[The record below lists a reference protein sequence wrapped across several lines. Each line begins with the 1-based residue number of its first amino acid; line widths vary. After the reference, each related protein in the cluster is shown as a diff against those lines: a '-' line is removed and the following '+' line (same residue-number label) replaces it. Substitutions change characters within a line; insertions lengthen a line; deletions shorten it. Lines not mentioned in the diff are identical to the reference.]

1 MLTINHDN
9 YDTWLMLYLDNELT
23 AAEREAVEA
32 FAKANPAVQEE
43 LDGFRE
49 TMLQPETPVAMQGKE
64 RLLMPEL
71 WNEEALTLQQ
81 QKLLLLADNELVAGE
96 MGKLEMAINHSPLL
110 QKEWSLLQK
119 TKVSTGMPLEMPGKE
134 KLYRYERTRVIPF
147 GRVFRFAAAAA
158 ILGFG
163 WFFVNKLIINPSG
176 EPQNGQVAIQ
186 PTSGITVPAV
196 KENDSIVNPEV
207 EVNKPLKETVID
219 YAAVEK
225 GDEPLKKIHHS
236 IASNTV
242 PENENIIPEKLV
254 GNEQAVETYESTT
267 ARLPEDKLVG
277 VTIVEVEGINENE
290 KPPVVNTANIQL
302 TVNTQMDKPSYNN
315 EVVNSEE
322 FSDEG
327 TISIG
332 GARIPKQKIR
342 NVYRNITRP
351 ITRTLERGGI
361 QLASAK

>member
-32 FAKANPAVQEE
+32 FAKANPAMQEE
-43 LDGFRE
+43 LDGLRE
-49 TMLQPETPVAMQGKE
+49 TMLQPETPVAMPGKE

-81 QKLLLLADNELVAGE
+81 QQLLLLADNELVAGE
-96 MGKLEMAINHSPLL
+96 KGKVEMAINHSPLL

-119 TKVSTGMPLEMPGKE
+119 TKVSTGMPLEMPGKD

-147 GRVFRFAAAAA
+147 GRVIRFAAAAA

-163 WFFVNKLIINPSG
+163 WFFVNKLMLNPSG

-186 PTSGITVPAV
+186 PSIEITAPAV

-207 EVNKPLKETVID
+207 EVNQPLKETVID

-236 IASNTV
+236 IARNTV
-242 PENENIIPEKLV
+242 PENENMIPEKLV
-254 GNEQAVETYESTT
+254 GNEQSLETYESTT
-267 ARLPEDKLVG
+267 ARLPEQKLVG
-277 VTIVEVEGINENE
+277 FTTEEVEGITEHE
-290 KPPVVNTANIQL
+290 KPLVLSTANIEL
-302 TVNTQMDKPSYNN
+302 AVNTQMDKPSYNN

-322 FSDEG
+322 SSDEG

-361 QLASAK
+361 QLAYAK